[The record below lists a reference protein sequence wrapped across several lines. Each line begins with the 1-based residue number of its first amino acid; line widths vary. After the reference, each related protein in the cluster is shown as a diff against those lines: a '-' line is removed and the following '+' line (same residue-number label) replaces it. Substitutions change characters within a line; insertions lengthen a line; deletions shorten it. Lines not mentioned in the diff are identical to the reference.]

1 MQSSATNPEQYLGE
15 LPADRH
21 ELVSRLRDEILEHI
35 PAGFEEAVNW
45 GMLVYQVPLS
55 VYPKTYNKQPLAYIG
70 LANQKQYVSLYLM
83 GIYGIPELRAQ
94 LEADFNRLGF
104 KLRAGK
110 SCIRFKTEAEVP
122 WAILPKYISAV
133 TLDQFIDLIEDMH
146 S

>member
-1 MQSSATNPEQYLGE
+1 MHSAASNPEQYLGE
-15 LPADRH
+15 LPPERH
-21 ELVSRLRDEILEHI
+21 GLVSRLRDEILQHL
-35 PAGFEEAVNW
+35 PSGFEEAINW
-45 GMLVYQVPLS
+45 GMLVYQVPLEI
-55 VYPKTYNKQPLAYIG
+55 YPNTYNKQPLAYIA

-83 GIYGIPELRAQ
+83 GIYGIPELRGQ

-110 SCIRFKTEAEVP
+110 SCIRFKSEAEVP

-133 TLDQFIDLIEDMH
+133 SLDQFIDIVEDAK

>member
-15 LPADRH
+15 LPVDRH
-21 ELVSRLRDEILEHI
+21 ELVARLRDEILEHI
-35 PAGFEEAVNW
+35 PDGFEEAVNW
-45 GMLVYQVPLS
+45 GMIVYQVPLS
-55 VYPKTYNKQPLAYIG
+55 VYPNTYNKQPLAYIG

-94 LEADFNRLGF
+94 LEADFSRLGF

-110 SCIRFKTEAEVP
+110 SCIRFKTIDEVP

-133 TLDQFIDLIEDMH
+133 SRDQFIDLIEDLH
-146 S
+146 G

>member
-1 MQSSATNPEQYLGE
+1 MHSAASTAEQYLGE
-15 LPADRH
+15 LPAERH
-21 ELVSRLRDEILEHI
+21 PLVSRLRDEILEHI
-35 PAGFEEAVNW
+35 PAGFEEAVNF
-45 GMLVYQVPLS
+45 GMLVYQVPLL
-55 VYPKTYNKQPLAYIG
+55 VYPNTYNKQPLTYIG

-122 WAILPKYISAV
+122 WAILPKYISAIS
-133 TLDQFIDLIEDMH
+133 LEQFVDLVEDLRP
-146 S
+146 